1 MATADEILN
10 AMQDGT
16 ELQAEEGELLIIDND
31 LRTITIPPEITNI
44 GVVSDDDVKRLHF
57 RMPRQYGEFD
67 LSEFDIRINY
77 LAANNTG
84 DIYVVTDKAVSGDN
98 ITFSWLVG
106 RSAFAAQGTVRFI
119 VCLKKVN
126 QEGVV
131 EQEYNTTVATLQALE
146 GIEPSGQI
154 VEDNPEVIESILKR
168 LNALEENG
176 GTSGKDGREIELQK
190 SSTAIQWRYAGESTW
205 TDLVQ
210 LLEITGPAGPP
221 GEQGPRGEIGPQG
234 SEGENGITPTIG
246 ENGNWYLGEED
257 TGKPSRGEKGD
268 PGQKGDPGDKGDPG
282 ATGATPNI
290 QIGTVQTLEPGQ
302 DATASMSGTPENPLL
317 NLGIPKGEKGDP
329 GEDAEGGD
337 SYTLPIMSN
346 TQLGGGKAVA
356 KTDEDVPVAVDP
368 LTGQLFVPTYPEN
381 TGGGGGT
388 VDPEQ
393 IKQAVNGYLEEN
405 PVSGMTAEQ
414 ERQLNQNTSDVSDL
428 KSALEQK
435 GLPAGGT
442 IGQVLVKK
450 SDENYDAEWK
460 NVSAGT
466 SDQYFEMVE
475 GGATTANGVSLD
487 ITGLIGNVPDYG
499 QWDSMN
505 NWYRVS
511 YNSTSIPVKNGLPAE
526 KLISKSIKGIPY
538 FRAFTDSDSQYATS
552 NAIAFY
558 GCNSDK
564 AIEEEGNQCS
574 LCEKKFVYTPVDQ
587 LPNGTSDA
595 GVIVAYPQEKF
606 DYYYIRLET
615 AFYSS
620 SNAGKY
626 NRLNPTHISA
636 FDSSVLDNPLIEIG
650 TNTEE
655 FLRMK
660 DEYLDGYYKNMFS
673 HDKFKEIFKN
683 YYAQMAPKIG
693 IYQTCGKAIYIG
705 GDSLHDY
712 AGGDGVSAPGFVT
725 TWNQYLG
732 FSVVKNDGYAGST
745 WSELT
750 GGGGLKR
757 AKDLISNGTVYD
769 VIILA
774 WGTNDDTGGNGTIDD
789 PASDAEGATM
799 VAVMKWII
807 TNLRNTF
814 KSTAIGVIIPPPK
827 NTEDGMEV
835 RGDLM
840 IQVCE
845 LLHVPYVDMREYI
858 SISDLGSDTVH
869 LGTGAGKY
877 GAAEA
882 SLILRI
888 CHYGDTLY
896 PGTTD

>member
-1 MATADEILN
+1 MPT
-10 AMQDGT
+10 T
-16 ELQAEEGELLIIDND
+16 EELLAQLEAEAQSETPVCVIDPET
-31 LRTITIPPEITNI
+31 RTITVPPEYQLL
-44 GVVSDDDVKRLHF
+44 GVEGDKLVERIPF
-57 RMPRQYGEFD
+57 RCPKIVGDNKD
-67 LSEFDIRINY
+67 LSKDFVLFINY
-77 LAANNTG
+77 QNAKG
-84 DIYVVTDKAVSGDN
+84 DPDAYRIKDMQVEGDD
-98 ITFSWLVG
+98 ITFTW
-106 RSAFAAQGTVRFI
+106 
-119 VCLKKVN
+119 
-126 QEGVV
+126 
-131 EQEYNTTVATLQALE
+131 
-146 GIEPSGQI
+146 P
-154 VEDNPEVIESILKR
+154 
-168 LNALEENG
+168 LEENVTKYRGNIQFAFGAIIPGDEAEDPDKNRWNTTINTDCTCLVGLKCTQQVAESNPDALVQIWAAIDELKAG
-176 GTSGKDGREIELQK
+176 GGASGKDGREVELQNNG
-190 SSTAIQWRYAGESTW
+190 TAIQWRYVGDDAW

-210 LLEITGPAGPP
+210 LSNLK
-221 GEQGPRGEIGPQG
+221 GE
-234 SEGENGITPTIG
+234 
-246 ENGNWYLGEED
+246 
-257 TGKPSRGEKGD
+257 
-268 PGQKGDPGDKGDPG
+268 
-282 ATGATPNI
+282 
-290 QIGTVQTLEPGQ
+290 
-302 DATASMSGTPENPLL
+302 
-317 NLGIPKGEKGDP
+317 GIP
-329 GEDAEGGD
+329 EGG
-337 SYTLPIMSN
+337 T
-346 TQLGGGKAVA
+346 T
-356 KTDEDVPVAVDP
+356 
-368 LTGQLFVPTYPEN
+368 
-381 TGGGGGT
+381 
-388 VDPEQ
+388 
-393 IKQAVNGYLEEN
+393 
-405 PVSGMTAEQ
+405 
-414 ERQLNQNTSDVSDL
+414 
-428 KSALEQK
+428 
-435 GLPAGGT
+435 
-442 IGQVLVKK
+442 GQVLMKK
-450 SDENYDAEWK
+450 SDADYDAEWR

-487 ITGLIGNVPDYG
+487 ITGLIENHLDYG

-511 YNSTSIPVKNGLPAE
+511 YTPSSIPVKNGLPAE
-526 KLISKSIKGIPY
+526 KIISKPIKGIPY
-538 FRAFTDSDSQYATS
+538 FRAFADSDSQYATS
-552 NAIAFY
+552 NTIAFY

-574 LCEKKFVYTPVDQ
+574 LCNKKFVYTPVNQ
-587 LPNGTSDA
+587 LPDGTSDA

-606 DYYYIRLET
+606 KYYYIRLDSE
-615 AFYSS
+615 FYSN
-620 SNAGKY
+620 SNTGKY
-626 NRLNPTHISA
+626 NRLNPTYISA

-712 AGGDGVSAPGFVT
+712 AGGDGVSDSGFVT

-757 AKDLISNGTVYD
+757 AKGLISNGTVYD

-789 PASDAEGATM
+789 PASDAEGCTM
-799 VAVMKWII
+799 VAAMKWII

-814 KSTAIGVIIPPPK
+814 KNTSIGVIIPPPK
-827 NTEDGMEV
+827 NTEDGMKTK
-835 RGDLM
+835 GDLM

-845 LLHVPYVDMREYI
+845 LLHVPFVDMRQYV

-882 SLILRI
+882 SLIMRI
-888 CHYGDTLY
+888 CQYGDTLY
-896 PGTTD
+896 PGNSEST

>member
-1 MATADEILN
+1 MAT
-10 AMQDGT
+10 T
-16 ELQAEEGELLIIDND
+16 EELLAQLEADAQSETPVCVIDPET
-31 LRTITIPPEITNI
+31 RTVTVPPEYQLL
-44 GVVSDDDVKRLHF
+44 GVENDKKVERLYF
-57 RMPRQYGEFD
+57 QCPKIVGDNQD
-67 LSEFDIRINY
+67 LSQDYQLFMNY
-77 LAANNTG
+77 QNANG
-84 DIYVVTDKAVSGDN
+84 DPDAYHIDDMEVDEDN
-98 ITFSWLVG
+98 ITFSWL
-106 RSAFAAQGTVRFI
+106 
-119 VCLKKVN
+119 
-126 QEGVV
+126 
-131 EQEYNTTVATLQALE
+131 
-146 GIEPSGQI
+146 
-154 VEDNPEVIESILKR
+154 
-168 LNALEENG
+168 LEENVTKYRGNIQFAFGAIKPGDETDDPDKNRWNTTINTDCTCLVGLKCTQMVAESNPDALAQIWAAIDELKSGGGGG
-176 GTSGKDGREIELQK
+176 GTPGKDGREIELQNNG
-190 SSTAIQWRYAGESTW
+190 TAIQWRYVGDSEW

-210 LLEITGPAGPP
+210 L
-221 GEQGPRGEIGPQG
+221 
-234 SEGENGITPTIG
+234 
-246 ENGNWYLGEED
+246 
-257 TGKPSRGEKGD
+257 
-268 PGQKGDPGDKGDPG
+268 
-282 ATGATPNI
+282 
-290 QIGTVQTLEPGQ
+290 
-302 DATASMSGTPENPLL
+302 
-317 NLGIPKGEKGDP
+317 
-329 GEDAEGGD
+329 
-337 SYTLPIMSN
+337 
-346 TQLGGGKAVA
+346 
-356 KTDEDVPVAVDP
+356 
-368 LTGQLFVPTYPEN
+368 
-381 TGGGGGT
+381 
-388 VDPEQ
+388 
-393 IKQAVNGYLEEN
+393 
-405 PVSGMTAEQ
+405 
-414 ERQLNQNTSDVSDL
+414 SDL
-428 KSALEQK
+428 KGE
-435 GLPAGGT
+435 GIPEGGT
-442 IGQVLVKK
+442 TGQVLMKK

-475 GGATTANGVSLD
+475 SGATTANGVSLD
-487 ITGLIGNVPDYG
+487 ISGLIGNLPDYG

-511 YNSTSIPVKNGLPAE
+511 YISTSIPVKNGLPAE
-526 KLISKSIKGIPY
+526 KIISKSIKGIPY
-538 FRAFTDSDSQYATS
+538 FRAFTDSDSRYATN

-574 LCEKKFVYTPVDQ
+574 LCEKKFVYTPVNQ

-606 DYYYIRLET
+606 DYYYIRLDT

-620 SNAGKY
+620 SNTGKY
-626 NRLNPTHISA
+626 NRLNPTYISA

-712 AGGDGVSAPGFVT
+712 AGGDGVSDPGFVT

-757 AKDLISNGTVYD
+757 AKYLISNGTVYD

-774 WGTNDDTGGNGTIDD
+774 WGTNDDTGGNGAIEDE
-789 PASDAEGATM
+789 ASDSEGCTM
-799 VAVMKWII
+799 VAAMKWII
-807 TNLRNTF
+807 TNLRSTF

-827 NTEDGMEV
+827 NTEDGMKE

-845 LLHVPYVDMREYI
+845 SLHVPYVDMREYI

-888 CHYGDTLY
+888 CQYGDTLY

>member
-1 MATADEILN
+1 MTADELISTLEEN
-10 AMQDGT
+10 ESTVIDG
-16 ELQAEEGELLIIDND
+16 IPYCVIDPD
-31 LRTITIPPEITNI
+31 DRTIAVPESEKFFGVTNDKDVERRYFICPKVVGDNIDLSQHQIYVAYAYASNETTIPKI
-44 GVVSDDDVKRLHF
+44 SDGLYNCEDV
-57 RMPRQYGEFD
+57 E
-67 LSEFDIRINY
+67 
-77 LAANNTG
+77 
-84 DIYVVTDKAVSGDN
+84 VSGDN
-98 ITFSWLVG
+98 ITFSWKLSDNV
-106 RSAFAAQGTVRFI
+106 FANAGFIVFKVMAKKMDGNILKTKWNTLPAYGTV
-119 VCLKKVN
+119 LM
-126 QEGVV
+126 
-131 EQEYNTTVATLQALE
+131 TLPDGTQ
-146 GIEPSGQI
+146 
-154 VEDNPEVIESILKR
+154 IESQYPDILTQILDR
-168 LNALEENG
+168 LDIL
-176 GTSGKDGREIELQK
+176 
-190 SSTAIQWRYAGESTW
+190 
-205 TDLVQ
+205 
-210 LLEITGPAGPP
+210 
-221 GEQGPRGEIGPQG
+221 EQGSG
-234 SEGENGITPTIG
+234 SG
-246 ENGNWYLGEED
+246 
-257 TGKPSRGEKGD
+257 S
-268 PGQKGDPGDKGDPG
+268 
-282 ATGATPNI
+282 
-290 QIGTVQTLEPGQ
+290 
-302 DATASMSGTPENPLL
+302 
-317 NLGIPKGEKGDP
+317 
-329 GEDAEGGD
+329 
-337 SYTLPIMSN
+337 
-346 TQLGGGKAVA
+346 
-356 KTDEDVPVAVDP
+356 
-368 LTGQLFVPTYPEN
+368 
-381 TGGGGGT
+381 

-414 ERQLNQNTSDVSDL
+414 EQQLNQNTTDVAGL

-442 IGQVLVKK
+442 LGQVLVKK
-450 SDENYDAEWK
+450 SDENYDVEWK

-466 SDQYFEMVE
+466 SDQYFEMVSS
-475 GGATTANGVSLD
+475 GSSTTNGVSLD
-487 ITGLIGNVPDYG
+487 ISGILSNPPTSGEWDGL
-499 QWDSMN
+499 Q
-505 NWYRVS
+505 NWYQMS
-511 YNSTSIPVKNGLPAE
+511 YRADAIPAQNGLPVE
-526 KLISKSIKGIPY
+526 KLISKPIKGIPY
-538 FRAFTDSDSQYATS
+538 FRAFTDSGSRYATS

-595 GVIVAYPQEKF
+595 GVIVTYPQEKF
-606 DYYYIRLET
+606 DYYYIKLDT

-626 NRLNPTHISA
+626 NRLNPTYISA

-693 IYQTCGKAIYIG
+693 VYQTCGKAIYIG
-705 GDSLHDY
+705 GDSLHAY
-712 AGGDGVSAPGFVT
+712 AGGDGISTAGFMT
-725 TWNQYLG
+725 NWNQYLG
-732 FSVVKNDGYAGST
+732 FSVVTNAGYAGST

-757 AKDLISNGTVYD
+757 AKDLISAGTVYD

-774 WGTNDDTGGNGTIDD
+774 WGTNDDTGGNGAIEDE
-789 PASDAEGATM
+789 ASDSEGCTM
-799 VAVMKWII
+799 VAAMKWII

-814 KSTAIGVIIPPPK
+814 KNTAIGVIIPPPK
-827 NTEDGMEV
+827 GTEDGMKT

-888 CHYGDTLY
+888 CQYGDTLY

>member
-1 MATADEILN
+1 MATAE
-10 AMQDGT
+10 
-16 ELQAEEGELLIIDND
+16 EVLQTMADVPESAPVCVIDPET
-31 LRTITIPPEITNI
+31 RTIIVPPEYQLF
-44 GVVSDDDVKRLHF
+44 GVENDKRTKRLYF
-57 RMPRQYGEFD
+57 QCPKIVGDNQD
-67 LSEFDIRINY
+67 LSQNY
-77 LAANNTG
+77 QLFMNYQNANG
-84 DIYVVTDKAVSGDN
+84 DPDAYHIEDMEVDGDN
-98 ITFSWLVG
+98 ITFSWL
-106 RSAFAAQGTVRFI
+106 
-119 VCLKKVN
+119 
-126 QEGVV
+126 
-131 EQEYNTTVATLQALE
+131 
-146 GIEPSGQI
+146 
-154 VEDNPEVIESILKR
+154 
-168 LNALEENG
+168 LEENVTKYRGNIQFAFGAIIPGDDAEDPDKNRWNTTINTDCTCLVGLKCTQQVAESNPDALVQIWAAIDELKAGGGSGTG
-176 GTSGKDGREIELQK
+176 GTTNYNNLSNKPKLNGVTLEGNKTLDQVGVLAKNQGASNSGK
-190 SSTAIQWRYAGESTW
+190 Y
-205 TDLVQ
+205 
-210 LLEITGPAGPP
+210 
-221 GEQGPRGEIGPQG
+221 
-234 SEGENGITPTIG
+234 
-246 ENGNWYLGEED
+246 
-257 TGKPSRGEKGD
+257 
-268 PGQKGDPGDKGDPG
+268 
-282 ATGATPNI
+282 
-290 QIGTVQTLEPGQ
+290 
-302 DATASMSGTPENPLL
+302 
-317 NLGIPKGEKGDP
+317 
-329 GEDAEGGD
+329 
-337 SYTLPIMSN
+337 
-346 TQLGGGKAVA
+346 
-356 KTDEDVPVAVDP
+356 
-368 LTGQLFVPTYPEN
+368 LFVGSDGNVVPADAPS
-381 TGGGGGT
+381 GGT

-414 ERQLNQNTSDVSDL
+414 EQQLNQNTTDVADL

-442 IGQVLVKK
+442 LGQVLVKK

-475 GGATTANGVSLD
+475 SGTTTANGVSLD
-487 ITGLIGNVPDYG
+487 ITGLIGNLPDYE

-526 KLISKSIKGIPY
+526 KIISKSIKGIPY
-538 FRAFTDSDSQYATS
+538 FRAFTDSDSQYVTN

-574 LCEKKFVYTPVDQ
+574 LCKKKFVYTPVDQ
-587 LPNGTSDA
+587 LPDGTSDA

-606 DYYYIRLET
+606 DYYYIKLDT
-615 AFYSS
+615 TFYSS
-620 SNAGKY
+620 SNSGKY
-626 NRLNPTHISA
+626 NRLNPTYISA

-712 AGGDGVSAPGFVT
+712 AGGDGVSDPGFVT

-757 AKDLISNGTVYD
+757 SKDLISSGIIYD

-774 WGTNDDTGGNGTIDD
+774 WGTNDDTGGDGTIDD
-789 PASDAEGATM
+789 PASDSEGCTM
-799 VAVMKWII
+799 VAAMKWII

-814 KSTAIGVIIPPPK
+814 KSTAIGVVIPPPK
-827 NTEDGMEV
+827 NAEDGMEI

-840 IQVCE
+840 VQVCE

-858 SISDLGSDTVH
+858 SISDLGGDHVH